1 MTDRYAVF
9 GNPVS
14 HSRSPDIHH
23 AFAAQRGE
31 DLSYERI
38 EAPVDDFAGA
48 VAAFFD
54 AGGRGAN
61 VTVPFKEEAHALCGE
76 LTERAR
82 QAGAVN
88 TLWRRE
94 GVLHGDNTDGAGLVA
109 DLRGNQGWAL
119 QGKRLLVL
127 GAGGAVRGVL
137 GPLLAQAPA
146 ELVIANRT
154 VARAETLVERF
165 AGLGVPLFASEL
177 DTLKGPFDVIINAI
191 SAGLHGEM
199 PPLPEGLIGDA
210 TVACD
215 MVYGAEPTPFMRW
228 ARQAGAA
235 AVCDGLGMLVE
246 QAAEAYA
253 VWRGHRPDTAPVLAD
268 LRRQRG

>member
-1 MTDRYAVF
+1 MSDRYAVF

-31 DLSYERI
+31 DLVYERI
-38 EAPVDDFAGA
+38 EAPVDGFPAA

-61 VTVPFKEEAHALCGE
+61 VTVPFKEQAFDLCE
-76 LTERAR
+76 RLTERAR

-88 TLWRRE
+88 TLWRVD
-94 GVLHGDNTDGAGLVA
+94 GALHGDNTDGAGLVA

-119 QGKRLLVL
+119 SGRRVLVL

-137 GPLLAQAPA
+137 GPLLAQGPA
-146 ELVIANRT
+146 EVVIANRT
-154 VARAETLVERF
+154 LGRAEALVERF
-165 AGLGVPLFASEL
+165 AGQGAPLHAAAL
-177 DTLKGPFDVIINAI
+177 DQLQQPFDVLINAI
-191 SAGLHGEM
+191 SAGLHGDM
-199 PPLPEGLIGDA
+199 PALDPAL
-210 TVACD
+210 VAPGSVAYD
-215 MVYGAEPTPFMRW
+215 MVYGAQPTPFMRW
-228 ARQAGAA
+228 AQRHEAA

-246 QAAEAYA
+246 QAAEAFQ
-253 VWRGHRPDTAPVLAD
+253 VWRGWRPDTAPVLAG
-268 LRRQRG
+268 LRGA

>member
-1 MTDRYAVF
+1 MSDRYAVF

-31 DLSYERI
+31 DLVYERI
-38 EAPVDDFAGA
+38 EAPVDGFPAA

-61 VTVPFKEEAHALCGE
+61 VTVPFKEQAFDLCE
-76 LTERAR
+76 RLTERAR

-88 TLWRRE
+88 TLWRVD
-94 GVLHGDNTDGAGLVA
+94 GALHGDNTDGAGLVA

-119 QGKRLLVL
+119 AGRRVLIL

-146 ELVIANRT
+146 EVVIANRT
-154 VARAETLVERF
+154 LGRAEALVERF
-165 AGLGVPLFASEL
+165 AGQGVPMHAAAL
-177 DTLKGPFDVIINAI
+177 DQLQQPFDVLINAI
-191 SAGLHGEM
+191 SAGLHGDM
-199 PPLPEGLIGDA
+199 PALDPAL
-210 TVACD
+210 VAPGSVAYD
-215 MVYGAEPTPFMRW
+215 MVYGAQPTPFMRW
-228 ARQAGAA
+228 AQRHEAA

-246 QAAEAYA
+246 QAAEAFQ
-253 VWRGHRPDTAPVLAD
+253 VWRGWRPDTAPVLAG
-268 LRRQRG
+268 LRGA